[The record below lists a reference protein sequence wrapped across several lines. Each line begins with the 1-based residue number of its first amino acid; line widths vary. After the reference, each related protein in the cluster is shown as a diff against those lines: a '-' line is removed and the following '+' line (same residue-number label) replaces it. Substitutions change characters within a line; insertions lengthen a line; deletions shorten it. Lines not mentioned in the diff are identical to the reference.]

1 MNTFMANAGNV
12 ESRWVVIDAAGLPL
26 GRVASNV
33 ASILRGKTKP
43 VFTPHCDTGDHV
55 IVINCEKIVL
65 TAKKLDQ
72 KKLKRYSGY
81 TNGLKEIPY
90 REIMAKNPEL
100 ALFHAVKGMLPK
112 NALGRQMIKKLRCYR
127 GAEHPH
133 EAQKPEVLVL
143 DI

>member
-26 GRVASNV
+26 GRVASSV

-90 REIMAKNPEL
+90 REIMAKTPEL

>member
-1 MNTFMANAGNV
+1 MLLIHAANQQILNKIIGKIRRAG
-12 ESRWVVIDAAGLPL
+12 E
-26 GRVASNV
+26 
-33 ASILRGKTKP
+33 
-43 VFTPHCDTGDHV
+43 TGFPQ
-55 IVINCEKIVL
+55 
-65 TAKKLDQ
+65 KKLDQ

-90 REIMAKNPEL
+90 REIMAKTPEL

>member
-26 GRVASNV
+26 GRVASSV

-90 REIMAKNPEL
+90 REIMEKNPEL

>member
-1 MNTFMANAGNV
+1 MKTFMANAGNV

-26 GRVASNV
+26 GRVASSV

-43 VFTPHCDTGDHV
+43 VFTPHVDTGDHV
-55 IVINCEKIVL
+55 IIINCDKVVL
-65 TAKKLDQ
+65 TANKLDQ
-72 KKLKRYSGY
+72 KMYKRYSGY
-81 TNGLKEIPY
+81 TNGLKEISY
-90 REIMAKNPEL
+90 REIMAKKPEL
-100 ALFHAVKGMLPK
+100 AMFHAVKGMLPK
-112 NALGRQMIKKLRCYR
+112 NALGRQMIKKMRCYR